1 MNITEAKYAINR
13 SGGSP
18 NIFATIDGVKMTV
31 PQDPDNMHFAEI
43 QRQVAEKK
51 LVIREAD

>member
-1 MNITEAKYAINR
+1 MKIESAKYAIDR
-13 SGGSP
+13 KVGSP

-43 QRQVAEKK
+43 QKQVKAGTLTIKD
-51 LVIREAD
+51 AD

>member
-1 MNITEAKYAINR
+1 MKIESAKYAIDR
-13 SGGSP
+13 KIGSP

-43 QRQVAEKK
+43 QKQVADKK
-51 LVIREAD
+51 LTIKEAD